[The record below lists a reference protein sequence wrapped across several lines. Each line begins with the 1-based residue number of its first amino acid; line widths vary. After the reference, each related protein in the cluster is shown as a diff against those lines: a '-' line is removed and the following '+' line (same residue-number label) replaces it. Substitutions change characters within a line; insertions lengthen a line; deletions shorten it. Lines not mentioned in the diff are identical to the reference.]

1 MGRPLAVTEA
11 APCYATSIEHLLAE
25 LERIDLLLQDWA
37 ARLRREQPADDP
49 FRGMAISDAEV
60 DRLLARPAGRPHWA
74 GRDAERPVIARA
86 TRMIEE
92 RRAESVRRG
101 VELRLDTLSRAFA
114 LTRFDTDVLLV
125 ALGPELDSRYERL
138 YAYLQDDIGKR
149 RPGVELILHLL
160 TPGLE
165 AAVAARQRF
174 AAGAPLLRHRLVELL
189 EDRAQQPATLLGRF
203 VKTDERIAAYLLG
216 SDEPDARVAAFVS
229 GPEAEAVPEPSPLPD
244 AELCR
249 LVALAAGEDRP
260 LLYLQG
266 PSGAGKRAVAFALA
280 GRLGCALLLIDLEG
294 LVEGGGEGFATTARL
309 AAREARLRDA
319 VPCWTGFDALASD
332 ARRSELRTFL
342 ALLADLP
349 GPVLLTGEL
358 AWEAGNALPGAAF
371 ARVELPAPDHRRRVG
386 LWRHALARLGLDAE
400 EEDLAAVA
408 GKFRLGGER
417 IGHAAA
423 TARDLARR
431 RDPDAATPTAADLHA
446 AARLHTSHRLGDL
459 ARRVASGQGWDDIVL
474 PADRLAQLREIGDR
488 VRAPRA
494 ACYDEW
500 GFARK
505 LPLGKGLAALFAG
518 PSGTGKTMA
527 AEVHRRRARPRPLQ
541 DRPRRA
547 WSASTSA
554 RPRRT
559 WRRIFDEAET
569 GDAILFFDEADALF
583 GKRTEVKDATT
594 ATPTSRSATCCSGWR
609 STRAWSIL
617 ATNLRQ
623 NIDDAFVRRLHFVV
637 EFPVPGRGRPAADL
651 GGRSGPRRRRARPD
665 VDLDLL
671 ARQLR
676 ARRRQ
681 HPQHRARGRV
691 PGGGRRGRRSAWPT
705 CSGPRGAST
714 RRWARSWRRASSRRR
729 LATAS
734 GRVSCRNGSARRG
747 RAGQAQAAKP
757 SASTRGNGNP
767 PSPTPCVRAGRS
779 DARRGTETL
788 ARSSSCAD

>member
-25 LERIDLLLQDWA
+25 LERIDLLLQDRA

-74 GRDAERPVIARA
+74 GGDAERPAIARA
-86 TRMIEE
+86 TRAIEE

-138 YAYLQDDIGKR
+138 YAFLQDDIGKR

-165 AAVAARQRF
+165 AAVAARLRF
-174 AAGAPLLRHRLVELL
+174 AARAPLLRHRLVELL

-203 VKTDERIAAYLLG
+203 VKADERIAAYLLG
-216 SDEPDARVAAFVS
+216 SDEPDARVATFLS
-229 GPEAEAVPEPSPLPD
+229 GPAAEAVPEPSPLPD

-249 LVALAAGEDRP
+249 LAALAAGEDRP
-260 LLYLQG
+260 VLYLQG
-266 PSGAGKRAVAFALA
+266 PPGCGRQAAARALV
-280 GRLGCALLLIDLEG
+280 GRLNRALLLLDLEG
-294 LVEGGGEGFATTARL
+294 LVKGGGDAFATAARL

-319 VPCWTGFDALASD
+319 VPCWTGFDALAPD
-332 ARRSELRTFL
+332 ARRSELRAFL

-349 GPVLLTGEL
+349 GPVLLAGEQP
-358 AWEAGNALPGAAF
+358 WEAGDALPGAAF
-371 ARVELPAPDHRRRVG
+371 ARVELPAPDHGRRVG
-386 LWRHALARLGLDAE
+386 LWRHALARLGLEAE

-459 ARRVASGQGWDDIVL
+459 ARRVASGQGWADIVL
-474 PADRLAQLREIGDR
+474 PADRLAQLREIGAGCGTGR
-488 VRAPRA
+488 G
-494 ACYDEW
+494 CTTTW

-505 LPLGKGLAALFAG
+505 LPLGKGLDRALRRAVRHRQDDG
-518 PSGTGKTMA
+518 GRG
-527 AEVHRRRARPRPLQ
+527 HRRRARPRPLP
-541 DRPRRA
+541 DRPRPP

-559 WRRIFDEAET
+559 WPGSSTRPRPAT
-569 GDAILFFDEADALF
+569 PSCSSTRPTRCSASAARS
-583 GKRTEVKDATT
+583 RTATT

-609 STRAWSIL
+609 TTTAWSIL
-617 ATNLRQ
+617 ATNLRK
-623 NIDDAFVRRLHFVV
+623 NMDDAFVRRLHFVV
-637 EFPVPGRGRPAADL
+637 EFPLPDAAD
-651 GGRSGPRRRRARPD
+651 RRRIWERRLARGDPRAPD

-671 ARQLR
+671 ARRFELAGGNIRNVVLAAAFLAAAEGTAVGMAHLLR
-676 ARRRQ
+676 AVRREYQ
-681 HPQHRARGRV
+681 KMGKIV
-691 PGGGRRGRRSAWPT
+691 
-705 CSGPRGAST
+705 
-714 RRWARSWRRASSRRR
+714 
-729 LATAS
+729 ATGEFTA
-734 GRVSCRNGSARRG
+734 
-747 RAGQAQAAKP
+747 
-757 SASTRGNGNP
+757 
-767 PSPTPCVRAGRS
+767 
-779 DARRGTETL
+779 
-788 ARSSSCAD
+788 

>member
-25 LERIDLLLQDWA
+25 LERIDLLLQDRA

-74 GRDAERPVIARA
+74 GGDAERPAIARA
-86 TRMIEE
+86 TRAIEE

-260 LLYLQG
+260 FSTCRG
-266 PSGAGKRAVAFALA
+266 PRVPAGERSPGPWR
-280 GRLGCALLLIDLEG
+280 GRLDRALLLIDLEG
-294 LVEGGGEGFATTARL
+294 LVEGGGDEFATAARL

-332 ARRSELRTFL
+332 ARRSELRAFL

-349 GPVLLTGEL
+349 GPVLLTGEQP
-358 AWEAGNALPGAAF
+358 WEAGNALPGAAF
-371 ARVELPAPDHRRRVG
+371 ARVELPAPDHGRRVG

-459 ARRVASGQGWDDIVL
+459 ARRVASGQGWADIVL
-474 PADRLAQLREIGDR
+474 PADRLAQLREIGAWVRHRAR
-488 VRAPRA
+488 VH
-494 ACYDEW
+494 DEW

-527 AEVHRRRARPRPLQ
+527 AGIIADELGLDLYRIDLATVVSKYIGETEKNLA
-541 DRPRRA
+541 
-547 WSASTSA
+547 
-554 RPRRT
+554 
-559 WRRIFDEAET
+559 RIFAEAET

-583 GKRTEVKDATT
+583 GKRSEVKDSHDRYANLEISYLLQRME
-594 ATPTSRSATCCSGWR
+594 AYEGVA
-609 STRAWSIL
+609 IL
-617 ATNLRQ
+617 ATNLRR
-623 NIDDAFVRRLHFVV
+623 NMDEAFVRRLHFVV
-637 EFPVPGRGRPAADL
+637 EFPLPGRGRPAADL
-651 GGRSGPRRRRARPD
+651 GGRLARGDAARARRRPRPPGPP
-665 VDLDLL
+665 
-671 ARQLR
+671 LR

-681 HPQHRARGRV
+681 HPQRGRS
-691 PGGGRRGRRSAWPT
+691 PP
-705 CSGPRGAST
+705 
-714 RRWARSWRRASSRRR
+714 RSWRRPTGTAVGMAHLLRAVRREYQKMGKIVAEHDF
-729 LATAS
+729 LPD
-734 GRVSCRNGSARRG
+734 
-747 RAGQAQAAKP
+747 AQP
-757 SASTRGNGNP
+757 R
-767 PSPTPCVRAGRS
+767 
-779 DARRGTETL
+779 
-788 ARSSSCAD
+788 